1 MNGDI
6 LNKLSKK
13 ELGSK
18 TAKGGFRNE
27 ELITSK
33 FNNYLKDKDAKNW
46 LKIVGYN
53 YKKIHKLIAL
63 QIPVRLSK
71 KSLSKY
77 GLSEKDYETITKFK
91 KADVQVKII
100 IEIDGVLHIENI
112 SLKKANETAS
122 YNQVDKRTVDSYQK
136 MWGFDDK
143 IAQCLKLFTGE
154 LNPKEYRFKNTKKEN
169 RIFLDELP
177 KKSQKMIIDFFRKNK
192 ILIIS
197 DILKGRGGLSADW
210 MLITKQM
217 KNGDLKYILKDIN
230 FVMNFYSQG
239 DVKISPRGS
248 LYIGRITMQRKGG
261 TPDPTKL
268 QFKISPNKLFEVE

>member
-1 MNGDI
+1 MGK
-6 LNKLSKK
+6 LNKK

-18 TAKGGFRNE
+18 TAKGGFKNE

-33 FNNYLKDKDAKNW
+33 FNNYIKDKDAKNW
-46 LKIVGYN
+46 LKIMGYN

-100 IEIDGVLHIENI
+100 IEIDGVSYIENI

>member
-1 MNGDI
+1 MLDK
-6 LNKLSKK
+6 LNKN

-33 FNNYLKDKDAKNW
+33 FNNYLNDKDAKKW
-46 LKIVGYN
+46 LKIMGYD
-53 YKKIHKLIAL
+53 YKKIYKLMAL
-63 QIPVRLSK
+63 QIPVRLSEK
-71 KSLSKY
+71 NLSKY
-77 GLSEKDYETITKFK
+77 GLDEKDYETLIKFK

-100 IEIDGVLHIENI
+100 IEIDGILHIENL
-112 SLKKANETAS
+112 SLKKANETVS
-122 YNQVDKRTVDSYQK
+122 YNQVDKRKLDSYQK
-136 MWGFDDK
+136 MWGFDDE
-143 IAQCLKLFTGE
+143 IAQYLKLFTGE
-154 LNPKEYRFKNTKKEN
+154 LNPKEHGFKNTKKEN

-177 KKSQKMIIDFFRKNK
+177 KKSQNKIIDFFRENK
-192 ILIIS
+192 IIVIS
-197 DILKGRGGLSADW
+197 DILKGKGGLSADW

-217 KNGDLKYILKDIN
+217 KNGNLKYVLKDIN
-230 FVMNFYSQG
+230 FVMNFYGQG

-268 QFKISPNKLFEVE
+268 QFKISPNKLFEVK

>member
-1 MNGDI
+1 M
-6 LNKLSKK
+6 
-13 ELGSK
+13 
-18 TAKGGFRNE
+18 
-27 ELITSK
+27 
-33 FNNYLKDKDAKNW
+33 
-46 LKIVGYN
+46 GYN

-217 KNGDLKYILKDIN
+217 KNGDLRYILKDIN
-230 FVMNFYSQG
+230 FVMNFYGQG

-268 QFKISPNKLFEVE
+268 QFKISPNELFEVG

>member
-1 MNGDI
+1 MGR
-6 LNKLSKK
+6 LNKK

-18 TAKGGFRNE
+18 TAKGGFKNE

-46 LKIVGYN
+46 LKIMGYN

-100 IEIDGVLHIENI
+100 IEIDGVSYIENI

-136 MWGFDDK
+136 MWRFNDE

-154 LNPKEYRFKNTKKEN
+154 LNPKEYGFKNTKKEN

-268 QFKISPNKLFEVE
+268 QFKISPNELFEVE

>member
-1 MNGDI
+1 LGK
-6 LNKLSKK
+6 LNKK

-18 TAKGGFRNE
+18 TAKGGFKNE

-33 FNNYLKDKDAKNW
+33 FNNYIKDKDAKNW
-46 LKIVGYN
+46 LKIMGYN

-100 IEIDGVLHIENI
+100 IEIDGVSYIENI

-169 RIFLDELP
+169 RIFLNELP

-192 ILIIS
+192 ILIIG

>member
-1 MNGDI
+1 MLDK
-6 LNKLSKK
+6 LNKN

-33 FNNYLKDKDAKNW
+33 FNNYLNDKDAKKW
-46 LKIVGYN
+46 LKIMGYD
-53 YKKIHKLIAL
+53 YKKIYKLMAL
-63 QIPVRLSK
+63 QIPVRLSEK
-71 KSLSKY
+71 NLSKY
-77 GLSEKDYETITKFK
+77 GLDEKDYETLIKFK

-100 IEIDGVLHIENI
+100 IEIDGILHIENL
-112 SLKKANETAS
+112 SLKKANETVS
-122 YNQVDKRTVDSYQK
+122 YNQVDKRKVDSYQK
-136 MWGFDDK
+136 MWGFDDE
-143 IAQCLKLFTGE
+143 IAQYLKLFTGE
-154 LNPKEYRFKNTKKEN
+154 LNPKEHGFKNTKKEN

-177 KKSQKMIIDFFRKNK
+177 KKSQNKIIDFFRENK
-192 ILIIS
+192 IIVIS
-197 DILKGRGGLSADW
+197 DILKGKGGLSADW

-217 KNGDLKYILKDIN
+217 KNGNLKYVLKDIN
-230 FVMNFYSQG
+230 FVMNFYGQG

-268 QFKISPNKLFEVE
+268 QFKISPNKLFEVK

>member
-18 TAKGGFRNE
+18 TAKGGFKNE

-46 LKIVGYN
+46 LKIMGYN

-136 MWGFDDK
+136 MWGFNDE

-154 LNPKEYRFKNTKKEN
+154 LNPKEYGFKNTKKEN

-192 ILIIS
+192 ILIIG

>member
-1 MNGDI
+1 MGR
-6 LNKLSKK
+6 LNKK

-18 TAKGGFRNE
+18 TAKGGFKNE

-46 LKIVGYN
+46 LKIMGYN

-100 IEIDGVLHIENI
+100 IEIDGVSYIENI

-169 RIFLDELP
+169 RIFLNELP

-268 QFKISPNKLFEVE
+268 QFKISPNELFEVE